1 MERFFIRRLGR
12 RQHQIKSHDWEL
24 PLTFQLLFLAT
35 NSWQLLCLILKV
47 AAGTIDDLV
56 KD

>member
-12 RQHQIKSHDWEL
+12 RQHHDWEL

-35 NSWQLLCLILKV
+35 NSRQLLCLILKV